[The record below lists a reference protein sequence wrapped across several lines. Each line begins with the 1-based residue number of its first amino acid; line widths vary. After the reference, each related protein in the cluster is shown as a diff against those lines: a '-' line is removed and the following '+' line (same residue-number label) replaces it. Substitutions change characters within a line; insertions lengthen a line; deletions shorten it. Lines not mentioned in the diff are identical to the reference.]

1 MSQPLNTPDPN
12 NPAGTPG
19 TPDPNNPNPAGQG
32 GTPPPPPNDQ
42 GQQQDPPDDKDKPNP
57 ALAELQTKLAQTVAE
72 LNAAKG
78 KVTELER
85 AKMDENSRLK
95 AELDDA
101 NNLLGEAQK
110 ALEDRAI
117 ENAFLIS
124 NKYTWHNPTTAL
136 RLLNRDGL
144 KVADDGSVNGID
156 AAIESL
162 SKSEPYLIKSENN
175 GHGTGSG
182 PKGQQG
188 QTGNQ
193 PGGGGGGGSKDQVDR
208 RKLEAKYP
216 AIRR

>member
-1 MSQPLNTPDPN
+1 MSHPN
-12 NPAGTPG
+12 P
-19 TPDPNNPNPAGQG
+19 PDPNNPNPGQQQDPNNPDPAGQPG
-32 GTPPPPPNDQ
+32 GTPQDPPNDP
-42 GQQQDPPDDKDKPNP
+42 GQQQDPPQDDKDKPNP

-72 LNAAKG
+72 LNQAKT

-85 AKMDENSRLK
+85 AKMDENTRLK

-101 NNLLGEAQK
+101 QTQLQEASK
-110 ALEDRAI
+110 ALQDRAI

-144 KVADDGSVNGID
+144 KVADDGSVTGID
-156 AAIESL
+156 AAIEAL
-162 SKSEPYLIKSENN
+162 SKSEPYLIKAENN

-182 PKGQQG
+182 PKG

-208 RKLEAKYP
+208 KKLEAKYP